1 MLWKIKIVNKKINI
15 YKMLCIEDVMKKK
28 MKKKLKKK

>member
-15 YKMLCIEDVMKKK
+15 YKMLCIEDVMKIKIEK
-28 MKKKLKKK
+28 N

>member
-15 YKMLCIEDVMKKK
+15 YKMLCIEDVMKIKIE
-28 MKKKLKKK
+28 